1 MDGILIKS
9 VIIQMKAID
18 QFFPV
23 VLLVML
29 YNAVQ
34 TFESVD
40 GGFIGNLSVTI

>member
-1 MDGILIKS
+1 MKS

-23 VLLVML
+23 VLSVML

-40 GGFIGNLSVTI
+40 DRCIKNLKCDY

>member
-1 MDGILIKS
+1 MKS

-23 VLLVML
+23 VLSVML
-29 YNAVQ
+29 YKVVL

-40 GGFIGNLSVTI
+40 SGCIKNLQCDY